1 MSHEKRI
8 RMAALFILAGLLV
21 QLFTTLFWSPLNF
34 VVFTAVGV
42 PLVLLGVLLY
52 ALTVWRI
59 LKEQKAL

>member
-8 RMAALFILAGLLV
+8 RKAALFVLAGLLV
-21 QLFTTLFWSPLNF
+21 QLFATLFWTPLTF
-34 VVFTAVGV
+34 VAFTVVGV

-52 ALTVWRI
+52 GVTVWRI